1 MHKVHFTHTMDGI
14 ESTLTCCSCDARL
27 TGHCKGLYKQEVVFA
42 LWDFCVEVA
51 EAAFV
56 NWLAVL
62 LSKKT
67 QFGLILVT

>member
-1 MHKVHFTHTMDGI
+1 MDGI

-62 LSKKT
+62 LSKKNN
-67 QFGLILVT
+67 LD